1 MEATVVKISS
11 KYQVVL
17 PKSVREA
24 LALRVGDEV
33 IFIVDGNKVL
43 LRPRPASF
51 TEAMRGLHREVW
63 AGQDV
68 DEWLE
73 EERTTWAE

>member
-1 MEATVVKISS
+1 MEAAVVKVSS

-17 PKSVREA
+17 PRPVREA
-24 LALRVGDEV
+24 LDLRVGDEV
-33 IFIVDGNKVL
+33 IFVVDGSKVL

-63 AGQDV
+63 EGQDV

-73 EERTTWAE
+73 QERTAWAE

>member
-1 MEATVVKISS
+1 METSTAKVSS

-17 PKSVREA
+17 PRSVREA
-24 LALRVGDEV
+24 LGLRVGDEV
-33 IFIVDGNKVL
+33 IFVIDGDRVL

-73 EERTTWAE
+73 EERAAWGE

>member
-1 MEATVVKISS
+1 METSTAKVSS

-17 PKSVREA
+17 PRSVREA
-24 LALRVGDEV
+24 LGLRVGDGV
-33 IFIVDGNKVL
+33 IFVIDGDRVL

-73 EERTTWAE
+73 EERAAWGE